1 MMEKIKKN
9 LGLSLF
15 VLNLLLFLVFLFLN
29 DPFHLLS
36 KTYEK
41 APKLLD
47 LRLSE
52 IQKIRIT
59 FPDKSLEYQIEILNA
74 PTKFKNL
81 EEYIQNL
88 SGRVIINQQE
98 YELDKENLKS
108 FIETLQDLKRYYEIP
123 DTQENRS
130 MAGINEKSAKI
141 IIEYKN
147 QKQDELK
154 IGYVSIRNN
163 SSYVQLNKENK
174 IYQVEYNL
182 KIKSGYEDVDYFRN
196 HSIFNI
202 DKNKVQKIALSY
214 KNNRY
219 VYAKA
224 AKDWQLIEP
233 KPAKLQNTAM
243 EGIVEEIVNFKA
255 TKFYNTQKPQDKDWE
270 ALNLTIE
277 LDISQDLEATKKEI
291 FMILGRKSYVKYLV
305 LYKDNYYEVSAYRIE
320 DLLEPDKLIEKK

>member
-1 MMEKIKKN
+1 MMEQFKKN
-9 LGLSLF
+9 IGLYLF
-15 VLNLLLFLVFLFLN
+15 ILNILLFFVFFLLN
-29 DPFHLLS
+29 DPFQLLS

-47 LRLSE
+47 LKLSE
-52 IQKIRIT
+52 VQKIRII
-59 FPDKSLEYQIEILNA
+59 FPDKSLEYQIEIMDA

-81 EEYIQNL
+81 DEYIQNL
-88 SGRVIINQQE
+88 SGKVIINQQE
-98 YELDKENLKS
+98 YEIDKENLKS

-141 IIEYKN
+141 IIEYKD

-154 IGYVSIRNN
+154 IGFVSIRNN

-174 IYQVEYNL
+174 IYQVESNL
-182 KIKSGYEDVDYFRN
+182 KIKSGYEDMDYFRN

-202 DKNKVQKIALSY
+202 DKNKVQKITLIH
-214 KNNRY
+214 KNSRY

-233 KPAKLQNTAM
+233 KPEKLQNTAM

-255 TKFYNTQKPQDKDWE
+255 TRFYNTQKPQDKDWE
-270 ALNLTIE
+270 ALNITIE

-291 FMILGRKSYVKYLV
+291 FMILARKSYVKYLV
-305 LYKDNYYEVSAYRIE
+305 QYKDNYYEVSAYRIE
-320 DLLEPDKLIEKK
+320 DLLEPNKLIEKK